1 MAKKVV
7 ASLQTAGKN
16 YTKVIKM
23 VRSPKTGAYSFKE
36 SVLHIEEVKNY
47 LAKK

>member
-23 VRSPKTGAYSFKE
+23 TRSPKTGAYTFKE
-36 SVLHIEEVKNY
+36 NVMHFEEVKNY

>member
-16 YTKVIKM
+16 YTKVIRM
-23 VRSPKTGAYSFKE
+23 VKSPKTNAYTFKE
-36 SVLHIEEVKNY
+36 NVVHVEEVKDL

>member
-23 VRSPKTGAYSFKE
+23 VKSQKTGAYTFKE
-36 SVLHIEEVKNY
+36 NVMHVEDVKNY